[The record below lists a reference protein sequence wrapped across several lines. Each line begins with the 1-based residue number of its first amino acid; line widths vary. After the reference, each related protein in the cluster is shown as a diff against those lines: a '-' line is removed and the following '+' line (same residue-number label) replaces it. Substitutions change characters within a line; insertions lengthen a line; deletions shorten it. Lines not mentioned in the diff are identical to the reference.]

1 MLDPKTIV
9 LSLPIIAGEPLEG
22 VSYFSS
28 YFRIQEGPVNLSFY
42 SSKVAQCFPYISR
55 FLDPFP
61 QFFALFACCSFF
73 FFNSL
78 TLLFYSVKQGCP
90 CLPCLEYWGVPL
102 TDVKS
107 HRALVLSWH
116 V

>member
-55 FLDPFP
+55 FLEPIS
-61 QFFALFACCSFF
+61 QFFALFAYSSCFF
-73 FFNSL
+73 FFDSL
-78 TLLFYSVKQGCP
+78 TLLFHSVKQGCP
-90 CLPCLEYWGVPL
+90 CLPCLEYWGAPL
-102 TDVKS
+102 QDMS
-107 HRALVLSWH
+107 HGALVLS
-116 V
+116 